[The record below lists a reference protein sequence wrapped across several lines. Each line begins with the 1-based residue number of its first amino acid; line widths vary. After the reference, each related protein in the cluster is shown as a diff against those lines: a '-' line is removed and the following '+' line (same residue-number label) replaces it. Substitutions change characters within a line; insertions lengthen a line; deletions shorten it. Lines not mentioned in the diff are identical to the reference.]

1 MLSGREACKDELV
14 KCAENDAKILC
25 LEADLGGRNPPFQQR
40 FPARFYNI
48 GIAEMA
54 AIDMCTGLAAAGFK
68 PFFTTFAPF
77 AALRCAEAL
86 KLSLGYMNQPITVI
100 GAYGGVSGGWFGT
113 THHSLEDVGA
123 VRLFPGIRIACPYGE
138 AETRLVVREAAQG
151 NAPCYIRLG
160 RNDSYPDLERS
171 SAFDTLIMEQDYH
184 PSRPVTLVS
193 VGEKATQLCVAA
205 KKTLGEVNH
214 LHLCYV
220 DNASLQQI
228 MPEIAQLPGVLIVVE
243 EHRRAGSVAA
253 ELALSLPHKRVVA
266 YTPNDEWPQ
275 YGGTQDEVLAGLNF
289 SLERLLTTIKDT
301 VYAKE
306 HI

>member
-1 MLSGREACKDELV
+1 MLSGRDACKDELV
-14 KCAENDAKILC
+14 NCAQEDAKIVC

-40 FPARFYNI
+40 FPDRFYNI

-77 AALRCAEAL
+77 AALRCAEAI
-86 KLSLGYMNQPITVI
+86 KLSLGYMGQPITVI

-138 AETRLVVREAAQG
+138 TETRQVLRNAALG
-151 NAPCYIRLG
+151 SEPCYIRLG
-160 RNDSYPDLERS
+160 RNDVYPDLERS
-171 SAFDTLIMEQDYH
+171 AEFDTLIVEQGYRASH
-184 PSRPVTLVS
+184 PVTLVS

-205 KKTLGEVNH
+205 KQELGEINH

-220 DNASLQQI
+220 DNASLHHL
-228 MPEIAQLPGVLIVVE
+228 MPDIARLPGPLMVVE

-253 ELALSLPHKRVVA
+253 ELALSMPHKQVLS
-266 YTPNDEWPQ
+266 YTPNDDWPQ
-275 YGGTQDEVLAGLNF
+275 YGGSQDDVLAGLNF
-289 SLERLLTTIKDT
+289 SLERLLTTIKDII
-301 VYAKE
+301 YAKE
-306 HI
+306 HV